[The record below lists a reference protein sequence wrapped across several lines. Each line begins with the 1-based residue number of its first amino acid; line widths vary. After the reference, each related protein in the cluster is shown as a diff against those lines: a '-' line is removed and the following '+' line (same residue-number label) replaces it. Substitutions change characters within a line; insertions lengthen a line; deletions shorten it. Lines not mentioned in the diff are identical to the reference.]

1 MIYIDLPIKKRHL
14 QANLQ
19 RLPKAHVI
27 GQNAAQTI
35 PGVVHQPVITLAIK
49 GTIMGWFIDVY
60 SIH

>member
-1 MIYIDLPIKKRHL
+1 VDLL

-19 RLPKAHVI
+19 GLPEAHVI

-49 GTIMGWFIDVY
+49 GELP
-60 SIH
+60 